1 MQVQVT
7 INPRK
12 CMATQ
17 NCTAI
22 APHVF
27 ELGAA
32 GYSRVKT
39 SEFTEEDLE
48 VLQEAAGACPN
59 IAITVEVVEG

>member
-22 APHVF
+22 APHLF
-27 ELGAA
+27 GLGAA
-32 GYSRVKT
+32 GFSRVKT
-39 SEFTEEDLE
+39 SDFTEEDLE
-48 VLQEAAGACPN
+48 LLREAEGACPN
-59 IAITVEVVEG
+59 IAITVEVAEG